1 MSNYHFGVG
10 GEGVFRNGIGIG
22 GEVGYLTTRHNFD
35 GGFGL
40 ASINGSYH
48 FNQRARLVPFVTGGY
63 SLDLPQRDRK
73 PRQFRGRR
81 ELVGPSPYG
90 SEGRVPRPR
99 SSRHLHLWGFRFGVT
114 FR

>member
-1 MSNYHFGVG
+1 MRIALVLL
-10 GEGVFRNGIGIG
+10 G

-63 SLDLPQRDRK
+63 SLI
-73 PRQFRGRR
+73 FRSGTGN
-81 ELVGPSPYG
+81 LGNFGGGVNWW
-90 SEGRVPRPR
+90 VRPR
-99 SSRHLHLWGFRFGVT
+99 MGLKVEFRDHVHSDTLHLWGFRFGVT